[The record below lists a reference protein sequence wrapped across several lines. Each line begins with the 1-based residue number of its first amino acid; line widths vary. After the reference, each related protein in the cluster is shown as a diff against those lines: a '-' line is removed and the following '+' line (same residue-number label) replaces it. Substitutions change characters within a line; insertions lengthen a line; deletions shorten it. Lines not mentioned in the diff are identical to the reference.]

1 MTIKRKGTRRLPRA
15 LQQTIDE
22 QKRDAKKIE
31 AIPPL
36 AHKPAII
43 NQPPEIIRSPE
54 ITTPDQSTSS
64 TALVAVSRSP
74 DQLLSKM
81 GTQVLLGRQMEGAC
95 EFWIDL
101 KREYLGGVQIRLSL
115 QKGRIQAS
123 IIVNSP
129 ESEKLIRSR
138 LIDLKRQ
145 LNKRGLTVD
154 TIDVILNS
162 EEE

>member
-1 MTIKRKGTRRLPRA
+1 
-15 LQQTIDE
+15 
-22 QKRDAKKIE
+22 
-31 AIPPL
+31 
-36 AHKPAII
+36 
-43 NQPPEIIRSPE
+43 
-54 ITTPDQSTSS
+54 
-64 TALVAVSRSP
+64 
-74 DQLLSKM
+74 
-81 GTQVLLGRQMEGAC
+81 
-95 EFWIDL
+95 
-101 KREYLGGVQIRLSL
+101 VQIRLSL